1 LKEQELPVPIV
12 PSQTDPL
19 REIGERLGLG
29 KGGKSQIPLDSI
41 VYYFDITASLDNLT
55 SVWNALT

>member
-1 LKEQELPVPIV
+1 MPIV